1 VNVSSELARLDAL
14 AQAELVRTGQA
25 TSVELVEA
33 TVARID
39 ELNPELNAVVV
50 RMFEQALEAAAG
62 PLPGGPLSGVPF
74 LLKDLGAAYGGVRQ
88 TNGSRV
94 FADHIPADDDDLVRR
109 FRRAGLVIVGRTNT
123 PELGN
128 SSTTEPELFGPTHNP
143 WDLSRTPGGSS
154 GGSAAA
160 VAAGLVPAA
169 HASDGGGSIRTPASC
184 CGVFGLK
191 PSRGR
196 VPSGKVDTLLG
207 WSVNHAV
214 TRTVRDSAALLD
226 AVSEFD
232 PTALWSLPCEG
243 SFLDAL
249 ATPVE
254 PLRVAVSVTPPNGA
268 AVHPACREAAHA
280 TGHLL
285 DSLGHEVEEAAPAID
300 WETFFRVYVVLVAGS
315 YASLAAQLESR
326 RPGSYALLESANQLA
341 VTRGDNLS
349 AGDFASAIEDMQRV
363 NRVIIDF
370 LQRYDVWLTPTLA
383 RPPIELGAFD
393 EPGKQS
399 LDAFLGFDSDW
410 NPWLPLAN
418 CSGSTSA
425 TLPLHWTD
433 DGLPVGVQ
441 MTMAPN
447 SEARLLRLAAQLE
460 EAHPWHDRWPPVS
473 IPARAS

>member
-1 VNVSSELARLDAL
+1 VNGSSELAGLDAL
-14 AQAELVRTGQA
+14 AQAELVRTGEA

-33 TVARID
+33 TIAGID
-39 ELNPELNAVVV
+39 KLNPELNAVVV
-50 RMFEQALEAAAG
+50 RMFEQALDAAAG

-88 TNGSRV
+88 TSGSRAL
-94 FADHIPADDDDLVRR
+94 ADHIPADDDDLVRR

-128 SSTTEPELFGPTHNP
+128 SSTTEPELFGPTRNP

-184 CGVFGLK
+184 CGIFGLK

-196 VPSGKVDTLLG
+196 VPSGEVDTLLG

-226 AVSEFD
+226 AVSDFD
-232 PTALWSLPCEG
+232 PTALWSLPREG

-249 ATPVE
+249 TTPVG

-268 AVHPACREAAHA
+268 AVDPACREAAEA

-285 DSLGHEVEEAAPAID
+285 ESLGHEVEEAAPAID

-315 YASLAAQLESR
+315 YASLSAQLEMQ
-326 RPGSYALLESANQLA
+326 RPGSYNLLESANQLA

-349 AGDFASAIEDMQRV
+349 AGDFASAIEDMQRL

-418 CSGSTSA
+418 CSGATSA

-433 DGLPVGVQ
+433 DGLPVGVL
-441 MTMAPN
+441 MTMAPG

-460 EAHPWHDRWPPVS
+460 EARPWRDRWPSVS
-473 IPARAS
+473 IPARA

>member
-1 VNVSSELARLDAL
+1 VDGSGELARLDAL
-14 AQAELVRTGQA
+14 AQAELVRAGQA
-25 TSVELVEA
+25 TSLELVEA
-33 TVARID
+33 AVARI
-39 ELNPELNAVVV
+39 EQLNPELNAVVV

-88 TNGSRV
+88 TSGSRAL
-94 FADHIPADDDDLVRR
+94 ADHVPPDDDGLVRR
-109 FRRAGLVIVGRTNT
+109 FRRAGLVMVGRTNT

-128 SSTTEPELFGPTHNP
+128 SSTTEPELFGPTRNP
-143 WDLSRTPGGSS
+143 WDTRRTPGGSS

-184 CGVFGLK
+184 CGIFGLK

-196 VPSGKVDTLLG
+196 VPSGGVDTLLG

-232 PTALWSLPCEG
+232 PTALWSLAREG

-249 ATPVE
+249 ATPVQ
-254 PLRVAVSVTPPNGA
+254 PLRVAVSVTPPNGV
-268 AVHPACREAAHA
+268 AVDPACRAAAQA

-285 DSLGHEVEEAAPAID
+285 TSLGHEVDEAAPAID
-300 WETFFRVYVVLVAGS
+300 WDTFFRVYVVLVAGS

-326 RPGSYALLESANQLA
+326 RPGSYDLLERPNQLA
-341 VTRGDNLS
+341 VTRGDNLT
-349 AGDFASAIEDMQRV
+349 AGDFASAIEDMQRI

-393 EPGKQS
+393 EPGKVS

-441 MTMAPN
+441 MTMAPS
-447 SEARLLRLAAQLE
+447 SEARLLGLAAQLE
-460 EAHPWHDRWPPVS
+460 EARPWRDRWPSVS

>member
-1 VNVSSELARLDAL
+1 VNGSSELAGLDAL
-14 AQAELVRTGQA
+14 AQAELVGTGQA
-25 TSVELVEA
+25 TSIELVEA
-33 TVARID
+33 AIARIEQLD
-39 ELNPELNAVVV
+39 PELNAVVV
-50 RMFEQALEAAAG
+50 RMFEQALETAAG

-88 TNGSRV
+88 TNGSRAY
-94 FADHIPADDDDLVRR
+94 ADHIPADDDDLVRR
-109 FRRAGLVIVGRTNT
+109 FRRAGLVVVGRTNT

-128 SSTTEPELFGPTHNP
+128 SSTTEPVLFGPTRNP

-196 VPSGKVDTLLG
+196 VPSGEVDTLLG
-207 WSVNHAV
+207 WSVSHAV

-232 PTALWSLPCEG
+232 PTALWSIARDG

-249 ATPVE
+249 AAPVE
-254 PLRVAVSVTPPNGA
+254 PLRVAVSVTPPNGV
-268 AVHPACREAAHA
+268 AVDPACREAAQA

-285 DSLGHEVEEAAPAID
+285 ESLGHEVEEAAPAVN
-300 WETFFRVYVVLVAGS
+300 WETFFGVYVVLVAGS
-315 YASLAAQLESR
+315 YASLAAQLEAR
-326 RPGSYALLESANQLA
+326 RPGSYDLLESANQLA

-370 LQRYDVWLTPTLA
+370 FERYDAWLTPTLA

-425 TLPLHWTD
+425 TLPLHWTP

-447 SEARLLRLAAQLE
+447 SEARLLRLSAQLE
-460 EAHPWHDRWPPVS
+460 EAHPWRDRWPPVS

>member
-1 VNVSSELARLDAL
+1 VNGSSELARLDAL

-33 TVARID
+33 AVARID
-39 ELNPELNAVVV
+39 QLNPELNAVVLK
-50 RMFEQALEAAAG
+50 MFEQALEAAAG

-88 TNGSRV
+88 TNGSRA

-109 FRRAGLVIVGRTNT
+109 FRGAGLVIVGRTNT

-128 SSTTEPELFGPTHNP
+128 SSTTEPELFGATHNP

-184 CGVFGLK
+184 CGIFGLK

-196 VPSGKVDTLLG
+196 VPSGEVDTLLG

-232 PTALWSLPCEG
+232 PTALWSLAREG

-249 ATPVE
+249 ATPIE

-268 AVHPACREAAHA
+268 AVDPACREAAQA

-285 DSLGHEVEEAAPAID
+285 ESLGHEVDEAAPAID
-300 WETFFRVYVVLVAGS
+300 WETFFRVYVVLVAGAYS
-315 YASLAAQLESR
+315 SLAAQLESR
-326 RPGSYALLESANQLA
+326 RPGSYDLLESANQLA

-349 AGDFASAIEDMQRV
+349 AGDFASAIEDMQRL

-441 MTMAPN
+441 MMMAP
-447 SEARLLRLAAQLE
+447 SREARLLRLAAQLE
-460 EAHPWHDRWPPVS
+460 EARPWRDRWPSVS